1 MHFRRAPRH
10 GLSEVP
16 MSSVVRLL
24 LWLPIWLSLAAG
36 SACSGLVVTDPA
48 SPFYVP
54 PVGSRVVVK
63 QPLTVPPGKTRVF
76 LQYGKVIPRG
86 ERDDYAV
93 NCNFE
98 INTLSD
104 SPRTIEVGS
113 YTVSRS
119 LRRSDDIVSREPLRV
134 AAAGR
139 LAGMMIFRRDG
150 GTPVLFEEVVLSL
163 TSTPPTDVR
172 ELACRGAMDE
182 ATEMMLPTLAE
193 MRQALGAY
201 ATIEVP
207 AGGG

>member
-1 MHFRRAPRH
+1 
-10 GLSEVP
+10 
-16 MSSVVRLL
+16 MSSVVRLV
-24 LWLPIWLSLAAG
+24 LWLPMWLSLAVG
-36 SACSGLVVTDPA
+36 SACSSLVVTDPA
-48 SPFYVP
+48 SPLYVP

-63 QPLTVPPGKTRVF
+63 QRLTVPPGMTRVF
-76 LQYGKVIPRG
+76 LQYGQVIPRSA
-86 ERDDYAV
+86 RNDYAV

-134 AAAGR
+134 AASGG
-139 LAGMMIFRRDG
+139 LAGMMMFRSDG
-150 GTPVLFEEVVLSL
+150 GTPVLFEEVVLTL

-182 ATEMMLPTLAE
+182 PTEMRLPTLAE